1 MEIARTVDAAGS
13 VELHLAGDLDHAA
26 RPSLVQASDEI
37 QALGARTV
45 VVHLAKVT
53 FLDSA
58 GINWLLQLRSS
69 VLNAGGTV
77 RLAEPSDAVRRTL
90 AVVGLTRL
98 LGE

>member
-1 MEIARTVDAAGS
+1 MEIARTVHEAGS
-13 VELHLAGDLDHAA
+13 VELRLAGELDHAA

-37 QALGARTV
+37 HGARNV
-45 VVHLAKVT
+45 VVHLGKVT

-69 VLNAGGTV
+69 VLNTGGTV